1 MRKLIT
7 QTSIVIAIA
16 ALLLLLSLLSA
27 INEFYQPLSSLS
39 APKAFEVKPGDSLTV
54 IASELVD
61 DRILPSSNLFRFMA
75 WWRGVE
81 DVLQAG
87 EYQFDP
93 GRSQADILQMLV
105 DGEVRQYRITFIE
118 GWRFSDVM
126 DALSSASGLKTT
138 LDGYTAEA
146 LGVALGL
153 EVSHPEGML
162 HPDTYFYTRG
172 TTDLELLKRAR
183 ERQQA
188 ILESHWEKRLGALPF
203 SDPYEALTLASV
215 IEKESNAQSERGR
228 IAGVFIRRLEQGMRL
243 QSDPTVIYGLGQ
255 EFDGDL
261 TRQQLQALTPYNTY
275 RINGLPP
282 TPIALPG
289 ESSIIASVNP
299 DPGDSLYFVSRGDG
313 THQFSVSLEEHN
325 AAVNQFQ
332 RTAGSGRQ

>member
-1 MRKLIT
+1 MQKLIN
-7 QTSIVIAIA
+7 QTSIVIAFA
-16 ALLLLLSLLSA
+16 AMLLLLNLASELKQ
-27 INEFYQPLSSLS
+27 FYQPLPSLS
-39 APKAFEVKPGDSLTV
+39 TAKTFEVKPGDSLSV

-61 DRILPSSNLFRFMA
+61 DRILPSSTLLRFMA
-75 WWRGVE
+75 KWRGVE

-93 GRSQADILQMLV
+93 GRSQADILQMLI

-126 DALSSASGLKTT
+126 DTLSSAPGLKTT

-146 LGVALGL
+146 LAATLGL

-183 ERQQA
+183 ERQQE
-188 ILESHWEKRLGALPF
+188 ILKSQWEKRLEALPF
-203 SDPYEALTLASV
+203 TNSYEALTLASI
-215 IEKESNAQSERGR
+215 IEKESNAQSERGQ

-243 QSDPTVIYGLGQ
+243 QSDPTVIYGLSQ
-255 EFDGDL
+255 EFDGNL
-261 TRQQLQALTPYNTY
+261 TRQQLQTLTPYNTY

-282 TPIALPG
+282 TPISLPG
-289 ESSIIASVNP
+289 ESSIIASLNP
-299 DPGDSLYFVSRGDG
+299 DPGESMYFVSRGDG

-325 AAVNQFQ
+325 AAVNRFQ
-332 RTAGSGRQ
+332 RTPDSGRQ

>member
-16 ALLLLLSLLSA
+16 ALLVLLSVISA
-27 INEFYQPLSSLS
+27 LNQFYQPLSSLS
-39 APKAFEVKPGDSLTV
+39 SPTAFEVKPGDSLTL

-61 DRILPSSNLFRFMA
+61 DRILPSSYLFRFMA

-105 DGEVRQYRITFIE
+105 DGEVRQHRITLIE

-146 LGVALGL
+146 LAFSLGL
-153 EVSHPEGML
+153 EMDHPEGML
-162 HPDTYFYTRG
+162 HPDTYFTRG

-188 ILESHWEKRLGALPF
+188 ILNSHWEN
-203 SDPYEALTLASV
+203 D
-215 IEKESNAQSERGR
+215 RGHCH
-228 IAGVFIRRLEQGMRL
+228 L
-243 QSDPTVIYGLGQ
+243 
-255 EFDGDL
+255 
-261 TRQQLQALTPYNTY
+261 
-275 RINGLPP
+275 
-282 TPIALPG
+282 
-289 ESSIIASVNP
+289 
-299 DPGDSLYFVSRGDG
+299 
-313 THQFSVSLEEHN
+313 
-325 AAVNQFQ
+325 
-332 RTAGSGRQ
+332 

>member
-1 MRKLIT
+1 
-7 QTSIVIAIA
+7 
-16 ALLLLLSLLSA
+16 
-27 INEFYQPLSSLS
+27 
-39 APKAFEVKPGDSLTV
+39 
-54 IASELVD
+54 
-61 DRILPSSNLFRFMA
+61 MA

-87 EYQFDP
+87 EYEFDP

-146 LGVALGL
+146 LAATLGL
-153 EVSHPEGML
+153 EVDHPEGML

-188 ILESHWEKRLGALPF
+188 ILNSHWEKRLGALPF
-203 SDPYEALTLASV
+203 SNPYEALTLASI

-255 EFDGDL
+255 EFDGNL
-261 TRQQLQALTPYNTY
+261 TRQQLQTLTPYNTY

-289 ESSIIASVNP
+289 ESSIIASLNP

>member
-7 QTSIVIAIA
+7 KTSIVIAIA

-27 INEFYQPLSSLS
+27 INEFYQPLLSLS
-39 APKAFEVKPGDSLTV
+39 APKAFEVKSGDSLTV

-105 DGEVRQYRITFIE
+105 DGEVRQYRITLIE
-118 GWRFSDVM
+118 GWRFSDVT

-146 LGVALGL
+146 LAASLGL
-153 EVSHPEGML
+153 DMDHPEGML

-172 TTDLELLKRAR
+172 TTDLELLKR
-183 ERQQA
+183 
-188 ILESHWEKRLGALPF
+188 
-203 SDPYEALTLASV
+203 
-215 IEKESNAQSERGR
+215 
-228 IAGVFIRRLEQGMRL
+228 
-243 QSDPTVIYGLGQ
+243 
-255 EFDGDL
+255 
-261 TRQQLQALTPYNTY
+261 
-275 RINGLPP
+275 
-282 TPIALPG
+282 
-289 ESSIIASVNP
+289 
-299 DPGDSLYFVSRGDG
+299 
-313 THQFSVSLEEHN
+313 
-325 AAVNQFQ
+325 
-332 RTAGSGRQ
+332 

>member
-1 MRKLIT
+1 MQKLIN
-7 QTSIVIAIA
+7 QTSIVIAFA
-16 ALLLLLSLLSA
+16 AMLLLLNLASA
-27 INEFYQPLSSLS
+27 LKQFYQPLSSLS
-39 APKAFEVKPGDSLTV
+39 TTKTFEVKPGDSLSV

-61 DRILPSSNLFRFMA
+61 DRILPSSTLFRFMA
-75 WWRGVE
+75 RWRGVE

-93 GRSQADILQMLV
+93 GRSQADILQMLIN
-105 DGEVRQYRITFIE
+105 GEVRQYRITFIE

-126 DALSSASGLKTT
+126 DVLSSAPGLKTT

-146 LGVALGL
+146 LAATLGL

-183 ERQQA
+183 ERQQE
-188 ILESHWEKRLGALPF
+188 ILKSQWEKRLETLPF
-203 SDPYEALTLASV
+203 TNSYEALTLASI
-215 IEKESNAQSERGR
+215 IEKESNAQSERGQ

-243 QSDPTVIYGLGQ
+243 QSDPTVIYGLSQ

-261 TRQQLQALTPYNTY
+261 TRQQLQTLTPYNTY

-282 TPIALPG
+282 TPISLPG
-289 ESSIIASVNP
+289 ESSIIASLNP

-325 AAVNQFQ
+325 AAVNRFQ
-332 RTAGSGRQ
+332 RTPDSGRQ

>member
-1 MRKLIT
+1 
-7 QTSIVIAIA
+7 
-16 ALLLLLSLLSA
+16 
-27 INEFYQPLSSLS
+27 
-39 APKAFEVKPGDSLTV
+39 
-54 IASELVD
+54 
-61 DRILPSSNLFRFMA
+61 MA

-146 LGVALGL
+146 LAATLGL

-188 ILESHWEKRLGALPF
+188 ILNSHWEKRLGALPF
-203 SDPYEALTLASV
+203 SNPYEALTLASI

-261 TRQQLQALTPYNTY
+261 TRQQLQTLTPYNTY

-289 ESSIIASVNP
+289 ESSIIASLNP

-332 RTAGSGRQ
+332 RTPDSGRQ